1 MNEYKVTI
9 TIESDEE
16 IYGDEFYVNADSL
29 DEAME
34 NIKNKLDVD

>member
-16 IYGDEFYVNADSL
+16 IYGNEFCVRANSIE
-29 DEAME
+29 EAIE
-34 NIKNKLDVD
+34 NIENTLDI

>member
-16 IYGDEFYVNADSL
+16 IYGEEIWVRADSI

-34 NIKNKLDVD
+34 NIKNMLNI

>member
-1 MNEYKVTI
+1 MNEYKVAI

-16 IYGDEFYVNADSL
+16 IYGEEFWVRADSI

-34 NIKNKLDVD
+34 YIKSKLDVD

>member
-16 IYGDEFYVNADSL
+16 IYGEEIWVKADSI

-34 NIKNKLDVD
+34 NIKNII

>member
-1 MNEYKVTI
+1 MNEYKLII

-16 IYGDEFYVNADSL
+16 IYGDEFYIRANSV

-34 NIKNKLDVD
+34 NIRNALDI

>member
-16 IYGDEFYVNADSL
+16 IYGEEIWVRADSI

-34 NIKNKLDVD
+34 NIKNMLDV

>member
-16 IYGDEFYVNADSL
+16 IYGDEFWVKADSIE
-29 DEAME
+29 EAME
-34 NIKNKLDVD
+34 NIKNELDVD